1 MTHYRIG
8 AADTTMGMG
17 RNISIIID
25 SELFARLDKIAKR
38 KNTSK
43 SALVRSLVLP
53 LVEKEEKKTNGKPK
67 QAGCGRD

>member
-8 AADTTMGMG
+8 AADTSMGMG

-25 SELFARLDKIAKR
+25 SELFARLDRIAKR

-43 SALVRSLVLP
+43 SALIRAQVLP
-53 LVEKEEKKTNGKPK
+53 LVEREEKRNAK
-67 QAGCGRD
+67 